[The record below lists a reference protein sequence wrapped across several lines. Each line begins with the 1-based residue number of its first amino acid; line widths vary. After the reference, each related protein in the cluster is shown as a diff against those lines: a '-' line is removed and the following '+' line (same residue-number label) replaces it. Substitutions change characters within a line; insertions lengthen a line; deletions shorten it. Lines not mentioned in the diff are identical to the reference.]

1 MGNREMLN
9 VQGSVFLLASRKFTA
24 SLNTKVSIKNTIL
37 KGSVAMSNPRFMMK
51 TSCCFIWLCG
61 SLSKDAAE
69 KRLPGDVR
77 SCHADFAA
85 VCLKFDGIH
94 DAA

>member
-1 MGNREMLN
+1 MGNRETSN
-9 VQGSVFLLASRKFTA
+9 GQGSVFLLVFRKFTA
-24 SLNTKVSIKNTIL
+24 SLNTKVSTKNTIL

-61 SLSKDAAE
+61 SLPKDAAE
-69 KRLPGDVR
+69 KRLPRDVR

-85 VCLKFDGIH
+85 VRLEFDGIH
-94 DAA
+94 DTA